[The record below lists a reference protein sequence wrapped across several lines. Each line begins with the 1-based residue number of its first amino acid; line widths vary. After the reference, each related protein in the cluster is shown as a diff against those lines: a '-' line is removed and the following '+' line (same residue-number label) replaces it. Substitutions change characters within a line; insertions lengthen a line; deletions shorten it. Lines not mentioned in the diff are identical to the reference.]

1 MKLISI
7 SAVVI
12 TAVLLVSSCNKNEDN
27 GLPRYTNGVFITNEG
42 SFNGNNG
49 SISFYNPVEGKIYND
64 IFEKANGREPGD
76 VVQSMATGNGSG
88 YIVVNNSAKVE
99 VVDLETFQSK
109 GTIQAG
115 FPRHFTVVN
124 DSTGFLTNGTVPG
137 EVLVVDLNSL
147 DIRDTVQVG
156 AWPENLTK
164 AGGDVWVTN
173 GNYGYDSTV
182 SIISTKTYEVLK
194 TLVVG
199 DGPVDLTTDA
209 NGDVWVLCQ
218 GKVVYNDDFTSIL
231 SETDS
236 RIVQIGGKD
245 FKVKTSIITG
255 KTGDGFNPVHFS
267 ADRTGTK
274 LYVLESEG
282 VYVMDINDN
291 KLPSDPLISGSFYG
305 LEVSPSDG
313 NIYCLKSNGYTSS
326 GSVQIYSSDGILLND
341 VTAGIAPNGA
351 VFY

>member
-1 MKLISI
+1 
-7 SAVVI
+7 
-12 TAVLLVSSCNKNEDN
+12 
-27 GLPRYTNGVFITNEG
+27 
-42 SFNGNNG
+42 
-49 SISFYNPVEGKIYND
+49 
-64 IFEKANGREPGD
+64 
-76 VVQSMATGNGSG
+76 
-88 YIVVNNSAKVE
+88 
-99 VVDLETFQSK
+99 
-109 GTIQAG
+109 
-115 FPRHFTVVN
+115 
-124 DSTGFLTNGTVPG
+124 
-137 EVLVVDLNSL
+137 
-147 DIRDTVQVG
+147 
-156 AWPENLTK
+156 
-164 AGGDVWVTN
+164 
-173 GNYGYDSTV
+173 
-182 SIISTKTYEVLK
+182 
-194 TLVVG
+194 
-199 DGPVDLTTDA
+199 
-209 NGDVWVLCQ
+209 
-218 GKVVYNDDFTSIL
+218 VVYNDDFTSIL

-282 VYVMDINDN
+282 VYVMDINDD

-326 GSVQIYSSDGILLND
+326 GSVQIYSSDGTLLND